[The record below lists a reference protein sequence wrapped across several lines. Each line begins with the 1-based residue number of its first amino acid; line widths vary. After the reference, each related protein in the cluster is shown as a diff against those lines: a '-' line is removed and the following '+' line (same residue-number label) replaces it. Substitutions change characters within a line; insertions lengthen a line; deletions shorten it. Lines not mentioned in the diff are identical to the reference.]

1 MSSIFIDK
9 AYFHRE
15 PWNIVIVIYPP
26 YIVLRITGSSLV
38 LKKLPVFNKSFGWY
52 ILLSLAT
59 SKRKILFIAQKIFCP
74 GRLKGWLKSKLLA
87 ISFNL
92 STFLTYL
99 WLSIQ
104 CQNMTI
110 FRKRIEVW
118 QNVKYRCHQYF
129 LIRHHRLINRND
141 AFIVDKDGC
150 LQYDR
155 SRAIIRNAYLSFFHA
170 SGRDYSNAF
179 HACSTNKRLREQFPF
194 RISFIFLKYA
204 SQPVTLGSQR
214 F

>member
-1 MSSIFIDK
+1 M
-9 AYFHRE
+9 A
-15 PWNIVIVIYPP
+15 
-26 YIVLRITGSSLV
+26 
-38 LKKLPVFNKSFGWY
+38 
-52 ILLSLAT
+52 

-99 WLSIQ
+99 WLPIQ
-104 CQNMTI
+104 CQNVTI
-110 FRKRIEVW
+110 FRKSLAKCEIAKSPV
-118 QNVKYRCHQYF
+118 F
-129 LIRHHRLINRND
+129 LIRDHRLINRND
-141 AFIVDKDGC
+141 ALIVDKDNC
-150 LQYDR
+150 LQYDH